1 MLYEDSWKNAGH
13 NHDESV
19 KYTELNGY
27 NKHCF
32 TSQNQHVK
40 IASLPK
46 ENKDGWCALFY
57 FNRDITLVT
66 SFIVHSSGLWFA
78 LSFN

>member
-1 MLYEDSWKNAGH
+1 MTLNSRLHYLRPTYVIPGFMKNAGH
-13 NHDESV
+13 NHYESM

-32 TSQNQHVK
+32 TSQNQHAK

-46 ENKDGWCALFY
+46 ENQDG
-57 FNRDITLVT
+57 
-66 SFIVHSSGLWFA
+66 
-78 LSFN
+78 

>member
-1 MLYEDSWKNAGH
+1 MLYDDSWKNAGH

-32 TSQNQHVK
+32 TSQNQHAK

-46 ENKDGWCALFY
+46 ENQDGWWVC
-57 FNRDITLVT
+57 
-66 SFIVHSSGLWFA
+66 FILIET
-78 LSFN
+78 